1 MKLNTPSSLRARR
14 LARRVAFTLVEMM
27 IVVAI
32 IVLLAGVGTYYM
44 AGAIDQGN
52 QAKAAADI
60 KSITDACTAYKAQHS
75 GQWPG
80 SIQDLYT
87 RDPSTGYGPYLK
99 NAEDQISP
107 WGNPYQYDQSGQNNQ
122 GLQPDVYVSIPTGGK
137 IANWSRKPLP
147 N

>member
-1 MKLNTPSSLRARR
+1 MKLKTPSSLCARR
-14 LARRVAFTLVEMM
+14 LARRIAFTLVEMM

-60 KSITDACTAYKAQHS
+60 KSITDAATAYKAQHS
-75 GQWPG
+75 GQWPQ

-87 RDPSTGYGPYLK
+87 KDPTTGYGPYLK
-99 NAEDQISP
+99 NVEDQISP
-107 WGNPYQYDQSGQNNQ
+107 WGTPYVLDPAGQNNQ
-122 GLQPDVYVSIPTGGK
+122 GLQPDVYVQIPTGGR
-137 IANWSRKPLP
+137 IVNWSHKPLP